1 MATDDQ
7 IAQAKE
13 QMRMHDVFVRN
24 KYNLIQATKQ
34 SRSWFIQQA
43 LILGKQGYTPRR
55 LMNGTTGGKMVKKI
69 IPGKMYMYIYDAKH
83 KDTLPYWDKF
93 PLVFPYKLVDGG
105 FLGLNMHYIP
115 YEYRIKILDRLM
127 AIEGSRNTKRVKLQL
142 SWELISGASSLKPLL
157 PCVHH
162 YLWEQ
167 VRTEFREV
175 ERKDW
180 ATAML
185 LPVERFVTQNTPYSK
200 NAVWKESKKIG
211 KY

>member
-1 MATDDQ
+1 MPSNEEQ
-7 IAQAKE
+7 VAQAKD
-13 QMRMHDVFVRN
+13 QLTMHDVFVRN

-34 SRSWFIQQA
+34 SKSWFIQQA
-43 LILGKQGYTPRR
+43 LLLGKQGYTPRR
-55 LMNGTTGGKMVKKI
+55 LIGGTTGGKMVKRV
-69 IPGKMYMYIYDAKH
+69 IPGKMYMFIYDAKH
-83 KDTLPYWDKF
+83 KDTLPYWDQF
-93 PLVFPYKLVDGG
+93 PLVFPYKMVDGG

-127 AIEGSRNTKRVKLQL
+127 AIEGSRNSKRVKLQL

-162 YLWEQ
+162 YLIGHVNSQ
-167 VRTEFREV
+167 FREV

-180 ATAML
+180 ATAL
-185 LPVERFVTQNTPYSK
+185 LIPCERFVGKTK
-200 NAVWKESKKIG
+200 AAVWRESKRIG